1 MRVPT
6 LFLTAALGVAAL
18 PAQGSVTVND
28 VGLTMDG
35 GMLTVIY
42 GQSCGPFTCTP
53 FFAGPVAVG
62 QPSRSVIVY
71 GAQLQ
76 PFVLAIDL
84 VNPAPCL
91 PIPGIANSLILGLQP
106 ITLAVGLIGPA
117 SFVTPCQQGRA
128 WYGLSFPVGTPT
140 GVSFEL
146 QALAF
151 SPSQNVPAFTIAL
164 RSQIL

>member
-1 MRVPT
+1 MRES
-6 LFLTAALGVAAL
+6 AAILSRSLA
-18 PAQGSVTVND
+18 
-28 VGLTMDG
+28 
-35 GMLTVIY
+35 
-42 GQSCGPFTCTP
+42 F
-53 FFAGPVAVG
+53 VG
-62 QPSRSVIVY
+62 QVGFLMHLARAVDCRSVIVY

-84 VNPAPCL
+84 VNPAPCI

-106 ITLAVGLIGPA
+106 ITLAVGMIGPA